1 MKSKVKRLIRP
12 FIQIIE
18 GLKLRKMEIKPIVNV
33 TEDLEVQVKINKPT
47 RFKAG
52 AELSGKVNRV
62 GVQVNEDLIENKEVF
77 ELKMVISREAMVN
90 STI

>member
-1 MKSKVKRLIRP
+1 LRHLL
-12 FIQIIE
+12 E
-18 GLKLRKMEIKPIVNV
+18 GKKQEKMEERPSVLV
-33 TEDLEVQVKINKPT
+33 TEDLEVQVKMSKPV

-62 GVQVNEDLIENKEVF
+62 GVQVNEDIIENKELF
-77 ELKMVISREAMVN
+77 DLKMVISREVTKN

>member
-1 MKSKVKRLIRP
+1 VKNKVKRLIIP
-12 FIQIIE
+12 LKKIIE
-18 GLKLRKMEIKPIVNV
+18 GLILKKMEIKPIVNV

>member
-1 MKSKVKRLIRP
+1 MKRIIRPLIR
-12 FIQIIE
+12 IIE
-18 GLKLRKMEIKPIVNV
+18 GLKFRKMELKPNVNV

-52 AELSGKVNRV
+52 SELSGKVNRV

>member
-12 FIQIIE
+12 FIQMIE